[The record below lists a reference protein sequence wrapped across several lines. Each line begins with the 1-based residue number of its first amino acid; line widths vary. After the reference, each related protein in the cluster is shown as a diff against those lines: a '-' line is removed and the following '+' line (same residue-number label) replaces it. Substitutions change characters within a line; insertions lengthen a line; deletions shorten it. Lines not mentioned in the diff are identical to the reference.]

1 MRGRLLTL
9 ALAVPL
15 ALALALPIFSDG
27 APSATASESHQVQ
40 RKIDATRAKIGQRK
54 RTEGVLTTDI
64 SGYSARI
71 ARLQGSIARLA
82 RRQQS
87 IQTRLDTERS
97 QLLRIQDRLRSER
110 GRLARLRARLL
121 TARRALAGR
130 LREIY
135 KAGGDNVITVVLE
148 SHDFAELL
156 ENGEFLRRV
165 NAQDARIVRAVAAAK
180 LRAERVA
187 RRLDRLE
194 NRQQAVT
201 AAILSERDQVASVRG
216 RLDSARAGY
225 ARARA
230 GRRAVLGRVRG
241 SRHALQEDLASLER
255 EQSRIQA
262 QLQGSPSPGPIRGG
276 GNGRWVWPVNGTI
289 TSPFCEQR
297 AWEAC
302 HPGMDIAVA
311 AGTPI
316 RAADGG
322 RVAIAGWVGGYGN
335 YTCIQHSSSLSS
347 CYGHQSEIDVRV
359 GQTVSQGQVIG
370 RVGSTGHSTGP
381 HLHFEARVN
390 GSVVNPLGYL

>member
-1 MRGRLLTL
+1 MRGRLVTL
-9 ALAVPL
+9 ALAAPL
-15 ALALALPIFSDG
+15 ALWLALPLASG
-27 APSATASESHQVQ
+27 HAPSATASEAHQIQ

-71 ARLQGSIARLA
+71 GRLQGSITRLT
-82 RRQQS
+82 RRQRS
-87 IQTRLDTERS
+87 IQTRLEAERS
-97 QLLRIQDRLRSER
+97 QLLRIQDQLRSER
-110 GRLARLRARLL
+110 ARLARLQARLL
-121 TARRALAGR
+121 VARRALAGR
-130 LREIY
+130 LRELY
-135 KAGGDNVITVVLE
+135 KTGETDVITVVLE

-165 NAQDARIVRAVAAAK
+165 NEQDARIVRAVAGAK
-180 LRAERVA
+180 LRTERVA

-194 NRQQAVT
+194 NRQRAVT
-201 AAILSERDQVASVRG
+201 AAILSERNQVASVRG
-216 RLDSARAGY
+216 RLNSARAGY
-225 ARARA
+225 ARART
-230 GRRAVLGRVRG
+230 GRRAALGRVRG

-255 EQSRIQA
+255 EQSRIQSR
-262 QLQGSPSPGPIRGG
+262 LQGAPSPGPIRGG

-289 TSPFCEQR
+289 TSPFCERR

-335 YTCIQHSSSLSS
+335 YTCIQHSPSLSS
-347 CYGHQSEIDVRV
+347 CYGHQSEIDVHIGQAV
-359 GQTVSQGQVIG
+359 GQGQVIG